1 VTTVRLGQLVAETA
15 GEGPAV
21 ILVHGLGG
29 SSNTF
34 QPLMETL
41 SGHRVIRPDLPGS
54 GRSPA
59 PPGALSIES
68 FVEALVGLAKALGV
82 TSAHFVGH
90 SLGTIVCQH
99 LASAHPAL
107 VTSLTLFGALIEP
120 AQATRDGLAARART
134 ARAEGMEG
142 IADTIVANT
151 LSASTRAGNPAAVA
165 FVRESLMR
173 QDGEGY
179 ARTCE
184 ALAKA
189 TAADARLISVPTLIV
204 AGSDDPVAPASV
216 GQTLADRIRGAKAVV
231 LDGCGHWMTIEKP
244 AECARRLGEFVRTH
258 DRG

>member
-1 VTTVRLGQLVAETA
+1 MTTIRLGQLVAETA

-29 SSNTF
+29 TSNTF
-34 QPLMETL
+34 EPLMGAL
-41 SGHRVIRPDLPGS
+41 SGHRAIRPDLPGS
-54 GRSPA
+54 GRSPVPHAA
-59 PPGALSIES
+59 PSIES
-68 FVEALVGLAKALGV
+68 YVEALVGMTRALGV
-82 TSAHFVGH
+82 NQAHFVGH

-99 LASAHPAL
+99 LAAAHPAL

-120 AQATRDGLAARART
+120 AQAARDGLAGRAQT

-151 LSASTRAGNPAAVA
+151 LSAATRSSNPAAVA

-179 ARTCE
+179 AGTCE

-189 TAADARLISVPTLIV
+189 TAADARLISAPTLIV

-244 AECARRLGEFVRTH
+244 AECARRLGDFVRTN

>member
-1 VTTVRLGQLVAETA
+1 MTTVRLGQLVAETT

-29 SSNTF
+29 TSNTF
-34 QPLMETL
+34 QPLMAAL

-54 GRSPA
+54 GRSPV
-59 PPGALSIES
+59 PHGGLSIEGY
-68 FVEALVGLAKALGV
+68 VEALVGMAKALGV
-82 TSAHFVGH
+82 DRAHIVGH

-99 LASAHPAL
+99 LAAGHPSL
-107 VTSLTLFGALIEP
+107 VASLTLFGALIEP
-120 AQATRDGLAARART
+120 PQAARDGLAVRART

-151 LSASTRAGNPAAVA
+151 LSAATRSGNPAAAA

-184 ALAKA
+184 ALARA
-189 TAADARLISVPTLIV
+189 TAADARLISAPTLIV
-204 AGSDDPVAPASV
+204 AGSDDPVAPVSV

-231 LDGCGHWMTIEKP
+231 LEGCGHWMTIEKP
-244 AECARRLGEFVRTH
+244 AECARRLGEFVRMN

>member
-1 VTTVRLGQLVAETA
+1 MTTIRLGQLVAETT

-29 SSNTF
+29 TSNTF
-34 QPLMETL
+34 QPLMGAL
-41 SGHRVIRPDLPGS
+41 SGHRVVRPDLPGS
-54 GRSPA
+54 GRSPVPHSA
-59 PPGALSIES
+59 TSIES
-68 FVEALVGLAKALGV
+68 YVEALVGMARALGV
-82 TSAHFVGH
+82 ERAHFVGH

-99 LASAHPAL
+99 LAAAHPSL

-120 AQATRDGLAARART
+120 AQAAHDGLAGRART

-151 LSASTRAGNPAAVA
+151 LSSATRSGNPAAVA

-189 TAADARLISVPTLIV
+189 VAADARLISAPTLIV
-204 AGSDDPVAPASV
+204 AGSDDPVAPVSV
-216 GQTLADRIRGAKAVV
+216 GQTLAERIRGARAVV

-244 AECARRLGEFVRTH
+244 AECARRLGDFVRMN

>member
-1 VTTVRLGQLVAETA
+1 MTTVRLGPLVAETA

-34 QPLMETL
+34 QPLMEAL
-41 SGHRVIRPDLPGS
+41 AGHRVIRPDLPGS
-54 GRSPA
+54 GRSPV
-59 PPGALSIES
+59 PHGALSIEG
-68 FVEALVGLAKALGV
+68 FVEALVGMAKALGV

-99 LASAHPAL
+99 LAAGHPSM
-107 VTSLTLFGALIEP
+107 VRSLTLFGALIEP
-120 AQATRDGLAARART
+120 AQAARDGLAARART
-134 ARAEGMEG
+134 ARTDGMDG

-151 LSASTRAGNPAAVA
+151 LSSATRSGNPAAAA

-173 QDGEGY
+173 QDPEGY

-189 TAADARLISVPTLIV
+189 TAADHRLISAPTLIV
-204 AGSDDPVAPASV
+204 AGAEDPVAPASV
-216 GQTLADRIRGAKAVV
+216 GQTIADRVRGARCIV
-231 LDGCGHWMTIEKP
+231 LDGCGHWLPIEKP
-244 AECARRLGEFVRTH
+244 AECARRLGEFVRMN